1 MELAGGLDEELE
13 RIRER
18 KRREMLQRLKEI
30 GKEIGGG
37 RLSRVVIPISEDRGV
52 DSQLSSHFGRA
63 PFFAV
68 FELSEDGQVLSYRA
82 VPNDSEHFGGVG
94 LPPDRI
100 LQLEP
105 DAVITYG
112 MGPRAL
118 SRFQNAR
125 VAVLRANSSRV
136 RDVLSAYARDEL
148 EELTEG
154 CHHARHRP

>member
-1 MELAGGLDEELE
+1 MA
-13 RIRER
+13 
-18 KRREMLQRLKEI
+18 
-30 GKEIGGG
+30 
-37 RLSRVVIPISEDRGV
+37 RVVIPVIDDRGA
-52 DSQLSSHFGRA
+52 DSQLSGHFGRA

-68 FELSEDGQVLSYRA
+68 FELSEDGKILDQRI

-94 LPPDRI
+94 FPPDRI
-100 LQLEP
+100 LQLKP
-105 DAVITYG
+105 DAVVTYG

-125 VAVLRANSSRV
+125 VAVLRANSNLV
-136 RDVLSAYARDEL
+136 TDVLSAYMRDEL